1 MEQTRPVRGQQQHE
15 HNLALIARLIAAH
28 GPVSR
33 AAVARR
39 SGLTKTTV
47 TQLTGELLDGGLL
60 RELGLGRADGPGR
73 PATLLVANTAGPAG
87 IGLQIEADHVAG
99 CLVDLTGRVRDR
111 AVRRAGDLRADPDGA
126 LRTTEPVLRRL

>member
-1 MEQTRPVRGQQQHE
+1 MRWSSRAGEPGSRARGDRMSTERVTPAARVRSSGGLINSPQPSPWGAVVEQTRPVRGQQQHE
-15 HNLALIARLIAAH
+15 HNLALVARLVAAH

-60 RELGLGRADGPGR
+60 RELGLGRADG
-73 PATLLVANTAGPAG
+73 
-87 IGLQIEADHVAG
+87 
-99 CLVDLTGRVRDR
+99 
-111 AVRRAGDLRADPDGA
+111 
-126 LRTTEPVLRRL
+126 